1 MYSPGFLRRRYSRKY
16 LENRK
21 KYEEIERVLTQARL
35 PITVYELVAA
45 AKFYGAISFLISS
58 LIGILIFRAIPPFIV
73 DFLISKGTSYFP
85 LEVVNVE
92 IPNFGFYLNGEKIIA
107 LVKTYYWLLGIV
119 VGFFGY
125 KLTNYLVLSYPYYV
139 RNRRKSE
146 IDLYLPHAVNMMYGM
161 AVGGLNPIDI
171 FREISKLEHLF
182 GELSVEFKEIV
193 KNFDVF
199 KQDFFTSLRMVRDTT
214 PSEKLS
220 AFLDSLILVLQ
231 GGGKFSTY
239 LKSKSEEY
247 EEEKEIVFGE
257 VMSFMEI
264 LFEIYISIFM
274 LFPLLLLIVLVVSKM
289 VSSEIMWGYSN
300 LIYLILPVSTAFII
314 YLARSAIPL
323 PKITIKHV
331 FEEVPLIKV
340 NVSGEE
346 RRFKVLRIKKL
357 LKKIVSFILHPYR
370 TSLVF
375 LNVRIVVVHLV
386 LYSAIALLLLQ
397 RLGVVMSEH
406 YVLLIF
412 LALLLVTF
420 IVELKNKILRRAE
433 EMLPEFF
440 KELAMLNES
449 GVSIFE
455 GIKLVAKSEV
465 GVLSKEFEG
474 ISRSVELG
482 EPITKSL
489 SKLVVRIK
497 SDIFAKAVPIA
508 VKALETSTSIKDAFI
523 TVSRYVEAE
532 LSFRKRLKSNLMPY
546 VAIIYLTVVVFLF
559 VAYLLI
565 SKFLVTFSG
574 MSVSFMGIQTT
585 FDVDL
590 IKETFMKTILLV
602 STLSGIIAGAI
613 AEMNVGS
620 GLKHVLALTAMSYA
634 AFKFLIV

>member
-16 LENRK
+16 LENRR

-73 DFLISKGTSYFP
+73 DFLISKVTSYFP

-357 LKKIVSFILHPYR
+357 LKKIASFILHPYR

-590 IKETFMKTILLV
+590 IKETFMKTILLA

>member
-16 LENRK
+16 LENRG

-73 DFLISKGTSYFP
+73 DFLISKVTSYFP

-214 PSEKLS
+214 PSEKFS

-397 RLGVVMSEH
+397 WFGVILSEY

-412 LALLLVTF
+412 LALFLVTF

-433 EMLPEFF
+433 EVLPEFF

>member
-73 DFLISKGTSYFP
+73 DFLISKGISYFP

-289 VSSEIMWGYSN
+289 VSSEIMWSYSN

-375 LNVRIVVVHLV
+375 LNVRIVVVHLI

>member
-1 MYSPGFLRRRYSRKY
+1 
-16 LENRK
+16 
-21 KYEEIERVLTQARL
+21 
-35 PITVYELVAA
+35 
-45 AKFYGAISFLISS
+45 
-58 LIGILIFRAIPPFIV
+58 
-73 DFLISKGTSYFP
+73 
-85 LEVVNVE
+85 E

>member
-1 MYSPGFLRRRYSRKY
+1 MYSPGFLRRRYSKKY
-16 LENRK
+16 LENK
-21 KYEEIERVLTQARL
+21 GKYEEIERVLTQARL

-73 DFLISKGTSYFP
+73 DFLISKVNSYFP

-199 KQDFFTSLRMVRDTT
+199 KQDFFTSLRIVRDTT

-231 GGGKFSTY
+231 GGGRFSTY

-289 VSSEIMWGYSN
+289 VSSDIMWGYSN

-357 LKKIVSFILHPYR
+357 LKKIISFILHPYR

-375 LNVRIVVVHLV
+375 LNVRIVVVHLI

-397 RLGVVMSEH
+397 WFGVVMSEH

-412 LALLLVTF
+412 LTLLLVTF

>member
-16 LENRK
+16 LENRG

-73 DFLISKGTSYFP
+73 DFLISKVTSYFP